1 MQINLKTMTAT
12 YKKSSFIS
20 GIIVL
25 ESEGPRI
32 EIWLSTRD
40 LFNSRREIKPGCH
53 LICTDK
59 QYTILEVDHRSGNP
73 TNLIFTLNRDF
84 PKGRCQ
90 VYKLKRICIN
100 VNGDLQGNHLMLF
113 TTKCQ
118 HNGQYFVGSI
128 VTSNAGKCYLITAS
142 FFL

>member
-1 MQINLKTMTAT
+1 MQINLKTLIAT

-25 ESEGPRI
+25 ESEGSRI

-40 LFNSRREIKPGCH
+40 LFNSRREIKLC
-53 LICTDK
+53 
-59 QYTILEVDHRSGNP
+59 
-73 TNLIFTLNRDF
+73 F
-84 PKGRCQ
+84 
-90 VYKLKRICIN
+90 N

-118 HNGQYFVGSI
+118 HNG
-128 VTSNAGKCYLITAS
+128 
-142 FFL
+142 